1 MTAPQGGTA
10 GQVVTVFAAKGGCG
24 KTTLAAN
31 LAVALNARGQRRV
44 CLVDLDLVF
53 GDVAIMLGLH
63 AGGSLVDAVDL
74 PGGLRPEALRSL
86 VTSVWPDLDAL
97 LAPATPGDAA
107 AIPAA
112 LVSELLT
119 VLPSMYDYVVVDTAA
134 QFSAHVLMALDCA
147 HHHVLVT
154 PPERPALHSLRLTLD
169 TLDLLSYGRAAR
181 WVVLNRCD
189 SRVGLTGSDID
200 AAIRTPIA
208 GRLPSSRD
216 LPASINRGVPLVA
229 AQPEHG
235 YSKAVHRFVTERLTA
250 TGQQSSGTGVSGLD
264 ELRWQW

>member
-1 MTAPQGGTA
+1 MTAPRGGTA

-24 KTTLAAN
+24 KTTLATN
-31 LAVALNARGQRRV
+31 LAVALNARGLRRV

-63 AGGSLVDAVDL
+63 PTSSLVDAVDL
-74 PGGLRPEALRSL
+74 PGGLHPETVRSL
-86 VTSVWPDLDAL
+86 VTPIWPDLDAL
-97 LAPATPGDAA
+97 LAPAALGDAA

-112 LVSELLT
+112 LVSELLA

-134 QFSAHVLMALDCA
+134 QFSTHVLMALDCA
-147 HHHVLVT
+147 HHHVLLT
-154 PPERPALHSLRLTLD
+154 TPERPALHNLRLTLD
-169 TLDLLSYGRAAR
+169 TLDLLSYGKAAR
-181 WVVLNRCD
+181 SVVLNRCD
-189 SRVGLTGSDID
+189 SRVGLTSGDID

-216 LPASINRGVPLVA
+216 LPASINRGVPLAA

-235 YSKAVHRFVTERLTA
+235 YSRAVHRFVTERLTA
-250 TGQQSSGTGVSGLD
+250 ADPRSSGTGTPGLD
-264 ELRWQW
+264 QLRWQW